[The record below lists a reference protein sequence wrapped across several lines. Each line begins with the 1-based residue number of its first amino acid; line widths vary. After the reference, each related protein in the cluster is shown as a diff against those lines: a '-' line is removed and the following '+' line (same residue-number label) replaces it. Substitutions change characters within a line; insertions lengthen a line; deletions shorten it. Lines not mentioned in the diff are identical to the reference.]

1 MSVVALRQAQ
11 DDSGMSVVGCRHF
24 LVLVFN
30 RHSYDKNFTKAII
43 IPTKIKFNSL
53 GLQELSKLVNTMN
66 IEKTFIKDL
75 ILLTPAVFEDERGY
89 FFESYNKNKLADL
102 GIHIDFLQDNQ
113 SFSKRG
119 VIRGLH
125 LQMPPF
131 AQAKLVRV
139 LEGEILDVA
148 VDLRKNSPTYGQ
160 HVSVVLSAANKKQLL
175 VPHGFAHGFSV
186 LSETASVLYKVDQ
199 KYHKESERGIRFD
212 DATLEID
219 WQVNPDEVIVSEKDL
234 ILPSFKDINWSFE

>member
-1 MSVVALRQAQ
+1 
-11 DDSGMSVVGCRHF
+11 
-24 LVLVFN
+24 
-30 RHSYDKNFTKAII
+30 
-43 IPTKIKFNSL
+43 
-53 GLQELSKLVNTMN
+53 MN

-75 ILLTPAVFEDERGY
+75 VVLSPAIYHDERGY
-89 FFESYNKNKLADL
+89 FFEAYNQAKFKENE
-102 GIHIDFLQDNQ
+102 IEYQFIQDNQ

-125 LQMPPF
+125 LQINPF

-148 VDLRKNSPTYGQ
+148 VDMRQNSPTFGKYF
-160 HVSVVLSAANKKQLL
+160 SVILSAENKKQLM

-199 KYHKESERGIRFD
+199 MYDKDSERGIRYD
-212 DATLEID
+212 DPTLAID
-219 WQVNPDEVIVSEKDL
+219 WQLDPAEIIVSEKDL
-234 ILPSFKDINWSFE
+234 ILPSFKEINWSFE

>member
-1 MSVVALRQAQ
+1 M
-11 DDSGMSVVGCRHF
+11 
-24 LVLVFN
+24 
-30 RHSYDKNFTKAII
+30 T
-43 IPTKIKFNSL
+43 
-53 GLQELSKLVNTMN
+53 
-66 IEKTFIKDL
+66 IEKTPIQDL
-75 ILLTPAVFEDERGY
+75 VIINPTVFPDDRGY
-89 FFESYNKNKLADL
+89 FFEAYNKAKFHEN
-102 GIHIDFLQDNQ
+102 GILYEFIQDNQ

-125 LQMPPF
+125 LQINPF

-160 HVSVVLSAANKKQLL
+160 YFSVVLNAENKKQLM

-199 KYHKESERGIRFD
+199 LYHKESERGIRFD
-212 DATLEID
+212 DPTLNID
-219 WQVNPDEVIVSEKDL
+219 WQINEGEAIVSEKDM
-234 ILPSFKDINWSFE
+234 ILPSFNEIDWSFE

>member
-1 MSVVALRQAQ
+1 M
-11 DDSGMSVVGCRHF
+11 
-24 LVLVFN
+24 
-30 RHSYDKNFTKAII
+30 T
-43 IPTKIKFNSL
+43 
-53 GLQELSKLVNTMN
+53 
-66 IEKTFIKDL
+66 IEKTAIEDL
-75 ILLTPAVFEDERGY
+75 VIINPTVFEDSRGY
-89 FFESYNKNKLADL
+89 FFEAYNQAKFQEN
-102 GIHIDFLQDNQ
+102 GINYKFIQDNQ

-125 LQMPPF
+125 LQINPF

-160 HVSVVLSAANKKQLL
+160 HVSVVLSAENKKQLM

-199 KYHKESERGIRFD
+199 LYHKDSERGIRYD
-212 DATLEID
+212 DPTLAID
-219 WQVNPDEVIVSEKDL
+219 WKLDSNKVIVSEKDL
-234 ILPSFKDINWSFE
+234 VLSAFNDIDWEF